1 MGKIRTIL
9 IICMI
14 VSYLLLGIV
23 DLKNHN
29 TSTGIAAF
37 LLAIVNGLLFLAGA
51 K

>member
-1 MGKIRTIL
+1 MGKLRIVLIL
-9 IICMI
+9 CIMT
-14 VSYLLLGIV
+14 SYLLLGIV

-37 LLAIVNGLLFLAGA
+37 LLAIVNGLLFFTGA

>member
-1 MGKIRTIL
+1 MGKLRFAL
-9 IICMI
+9 VVCMI
-14 VSYLLLGIV
+14 VVYLMLGCV

-37 LLAIVNGLLFLAGA
+37 LLAIVNGLLFFAGA